1 MEQRTLLTHFL
12 QFCPCL
18 QLCLLKTR
26 LACQQ
31 QLEQMEHATHQMN
44 AQSLEELLL
53 EPVLVVLEFAA
64 YVK

>member
-26 LACQQ
+26 LVCQQ
-31 QLEQMEHATHQMN
+31 QLEQMEHAIHQMN